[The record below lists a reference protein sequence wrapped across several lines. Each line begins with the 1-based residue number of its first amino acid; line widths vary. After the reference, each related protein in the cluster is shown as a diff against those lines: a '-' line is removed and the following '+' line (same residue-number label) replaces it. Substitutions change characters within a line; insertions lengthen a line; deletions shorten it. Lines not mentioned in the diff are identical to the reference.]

1 MPRDPGDASAGT
13 ARWEMD
19 PDGEVQTRL
28 DGEDDV
34 RVFSWGLVIRG
45 FDLDEGLLLD
55 RGRIVEKLE
64 FTTSPVSLGGLP

>member
-1 MPRDPGDASAGT
+1 
-13 ARWEMD
+13 
-19 PDGEVQTRL
+19 
-28 DGEDDV
+28 V